1 MPHWLIAVIAV
12 VLIGGLYLVSFW
24 KTAKDEKA
32 RKILEQEELDQ
43 DREAALKKK
52 AEYLARKAAIEGDAA
67 SANNA
72 STTTESTEQ
81 EADD

>member
-43 DREAALKKK
+43 DRECFLF
-52 AEYLARKAAIEGDAA
+52 ELGPGRGSHHRYL
-67 SANNA
+67 
-72 STTTESTEQ
+72 
-81 EADD
+81 

>member
-43 DREAALKKK
+43 DREEALKKK
-52 AEYLARKAAIEGDAA
+52 AEYLARKAATEGDAA
-67 SANNA
+67 SVNNA
-72 STTTESTEQ
+72 STTESTEQ